1 MGVEV
6 EELRNANLLRERG
19 DLLIQR
25 VENLDEAETCFKKVC
40 PLPIQFFLFTI
51 FWQQSAVPSFHVEA
65 QASAVS

>member
-40 PLPIQFFLFTI
+40 PLPIQFFPFSM
-51 FWQQSAVPSFHVEA
+51 F
-65 QASAVS
+65 